1 MVVLAPNKHVMASSS
16 THTSFIS
23 KLSSDPGLP
32 HSKPTISAWQV
43 PEHPDLAAIQ
53 SSSLPDRTDT
63 IIIGSG
69 ITACSVASTL
79 LEKDPN
85 SSVTIL
91 EARTICS
98 GATGRNGGHV
108 KPAAVSDYAF
118 WEPKIGKAAAK
129 KIIQFTFAC
138 SDALFEVATSLPE
151 IAQEAAEM
159 RKVESITVIAD
170 PTIVD
175 DARASL
181 KLFEEDNPEWKG
193 KYRYVEK
200 DEAAAKYGL
209 YGAAGAYV
217 GPAGAAWPYRFVT
230 SVYSKLLSSFPSR
243 FRIEANT
250 PAFSVSVED
259 RTSLHKYNI
268 KTPRGN
274 ILAKRIFHCTNG
286 HAAHLLPG
294 LRGKLFPVRGHMTVQ
309 NPKCEALKINNRN
322 QSWGVI
328 HAPGLDYMTQN
339 VYTGELFLGGG
350 LFQAEDGGM
359 LDVGS
364 SDDSQLSKL
373 ATSHL
378 VDVLPALFGQQD
390 GVPMEKSE
398 LSANWSG
405 IMGFTADGLPLVGRL
420 PPSATGRDELAGADT
435 AEEWIAAG
443 FNGYGMVNA
452 WLSGQAVAEMALG
465 NETSDWL
472 PGSYVCTAT
481 RLSRMKA
488 QDFAEAWFGGETE
501 IQQAVET

>member
-1 MVVLAPNKHVMASSS
+1 
-16 THTSFIS
+16 
-23 KLSSDPGLP
+23 
-32 HSKPTISAWQV
+32 
-43 PEHPDLAAIQ
+43 
-53 SSSLPDRTDT
+53 
-63 IIIGSG
+63 
-69 ITACSVASTL
+69 
-79 LEKDPN
+79 
-85 SSVTIL
+85 
-91 EARTICS
+91 
-98 GATGRNGGHV
+98 
-108 KPAAVSDYAF
+108 
-118 WEPKIGKAAAK
+118 
-129 KIIQFTFAC
+129 
-138 SDALFEVATSLPE
+138 
-151 IAQEAAEM
+151 
-159 RKVESITVIAD
+159 
-170 PTIVD
+170 
-175 DARASL
+175 
-181 KLFEEDNPEWKG
+181 
-193 KYRYVEK
+193 
-200 DEAAAKYGL
+200 
-209 YGAAGAYV
+209 
-217 GPAGAAWPYRFVT
+217 
-230 SVYSKLLSSFPSR
+230 
-243 FRIEANT
+243 
-250 PAFSVSVED
+250 
-259 RTSLHKYNI
+259 
-268 KTPRGN
+268 
-274 ILAKRIFHCTNG
+274 
-286 HAAHLLPG
+286 
-294 LRGKLFPVRGHMTVQ
+294 MTVQ

-390 GVPMEKSE
+390 GAPMEKSE